1 MTKQEKMQELRV
13 FAEQIRLETLK
24 IIGARGF
31 GHVGGSMSLAETM
44 AVVYGAYMNIDP
56 KNPRWE
62 DRDWFVLSKGHAGP
76 VMYATLGLKGFYP
89 VSDAYQL
96 NQPGTIFPLI
106 LTATKLRAWI

>member
-56 KNPRWE
+56 KNPVGGPRLVRSLQRTRRPCNVRHFRTE
-62 DRDWFVLSKGHAGP
+62 GLLSC
-76 VMYATLGLKGFYP
+76 
-89 VSDAYQL
+89 Q
-96 NQPGTIFPLI
+96 
-106 LTATKLRAWI
+106 